1 MYFSGRLFSL
11 ELTSTTSL
19 FSCRLISGVLWPF
32 SSKSPAILAKSSKYY
47 DCFGRRCKILRLS
60 FVDGRDSN
68 VTNTSG
74 QDVWEKQLVNGPS
87 HPFLKVKHKESCVV
101 ASPRRSLPCFLPPS
115 RWALRWGEGGGCP
128 ARSLCCVQPCNLSIC
143 SPRESCRR
151 WPDGPLN

>member
-74 QDVWEKQLVNGPS
+74 QDVWGKQLLNGPF
-87 HPFLKVKHKESCVV
+87 HPYLKARHKESCVA
-101 ASPRRSLPCFLPPS
+101 ASPATQSLLLSPS
-115 RWALRWGEGGGCP
+115 KSLGITMGAGGASSPFVMLCP
-128 ARSLCCVQPCNLSIC
+128 ALQLEHMFSSGKL
-143 SPRESCRR
+143 
-151 WPDGPLN
+151 